1 MKLRFATLLETLTSV
16 AFVPPIPKPMQLSAG
31 RFNLL
36 VGNIAPFLSRLLSCR
51 NRIAAPNW
59 LTVVTAQDMLKTSA
73 RLFEFHRCTVY
84 TVPPSCSPIGPYCS
98 CFLFLLLHLLWTPEV
113 IPIPSYFL
121 PAVTLLVAMV
131 LTTFL
136 FHIHSAIADRHQV
149 SPILAM
155 PIRTHSEEITAHHED
170 YLGKS

>member
-31 RFNLL
+31 RFNLP
-36 VGNIAPFLSRLLSCR
+36 VWNIAPFLSRLLSFR

-98 CFLFLLLHLLWTPEV
+98 CFLFLLLHLLCGRLKW
-113 IPIPSYFL
+113 YQFL
-121 PAVTLLVAMV
+121 LIFCLLWPCWLPWCSPRFFSTYTQLLQIDIRSVQFSLCQLEPTV
-131 LTTFL
+131 RKLQPTTK
-136 FHIHSAIADRHQV
+136 II
-149 SPILAM
+149 
-155 PIRTHSEEITAHHED
+155 
-170 YLGKS
+170 